1 MYCKCKE
8 TPPYPHSHDFYI
20 GEVNIC
26 YWYDNGHTQVCISRA
41 AQWNTTVIIDRDD
54 FLRCFDYWE

>member
-8 TPPYPHSHDFYI
+8 TPSYPHSYDFYI

-26 YWYDNGHTQVCISRA
+26 YWYDNSHTQVCISRS
-41 AQWNTTVIIDRDD
+41 AQWNTTVIIGRED